1 MRTTTKNLKNH
12 WTRRV
17 AAAAFVSSLMALAG
31 GNAMAQ
37 CTELVSGLL
46 RPIGITQSKKD
57 NLLVSESGTA
67 TPNTGRI
74 SIVDLAGT
82 RRTLV
87 SGLPS
92 GISFEA
98 NAPSGSTGLFLRGRT
113 LYLAV
118 GVGDAVMAGP
128 GQGLTAANPNPSSP
142 LFSSILAF
150 HFSAAVEKNTQ
161 GFTLTLANQ
170 ETLASGQPVT
180 LSNGGGDTITIE
192 MIVNFPN
199 FTPDPRPSFAG
210 NVTNTNPFALVA
222 LGDRLYVTD
231 GGQNLVWSVDLSA
244 RQFSV
249 LTRFPT
255 NIPNPLFN
263 PNPPPPSVGGP
274 FLEAV
279 PTGIEFADGHLLVTL
294 FRGFPFPA
302 GTSTVQRVDP
312 LTGSQSVFISG
323 LKTAIDVLPI
333 RADDEQGGAS
343 KYLLLQYASGP
354 FVAPPGLLLRF
365 DTPAGPPTTVASCL
379 TAPTGMTLDQK
390 TGILYLPELSGRIVS
405 ISVGAEAQDAETGL
419 APTVRNIAARGRVES
434 GENVLIGGFII
445 GEGTGGGAIKVVVRA
460 IGPSLSSKG
469 IAGPLQDPVLTLHDA
484 NGVEIA
490 RNDNWKGDAGQTSQQ
505 AEIEGIGLAPASEA
519 ESALVAALA
528 PGNYTGIV
536 RGKVGNAGVALVE
549 VYHVQ

>member
-1 MRTTTKNLKNH
+1 MRTHTTTSL
-12 WTRRV
+12 WARRAI
-17 AAAAFVSSLMALAG
+17 AAAYVSSLLALAG
-31 GNAMAQ
+31 SNAMAQ

-46 RPIGITQSKKD
+46 RPIGITYSKKG
-57 NLLVSESGTA
+57 NLFVSESGTS

-82 RRTLV
+82 RRTLI

-98 NAPSGSTGLFLRGRT
+98 NAPSGSDGLFLRGRT

-118 GVGDAVMAGP
+118 GVGDAVIAGP
-128 GQGLTAANPNPSSP
+128 SQGTTAANPNPSSP
-142 LFSSILAF
+142 LFSSILAI

-170 ETLASGQPVT
+170 QTLASGQPVT

-199 FTPDPRPSFAG
+199 FTPDSRPSFAD
-210 NVTNTNPFALVA
+210 NVRNTNPFGLIA

-231 GGQNLVWSVDLSA
+231 GGQNLIWRVDLTT

-249 LTRFPT
+249 LTRFLPS
-255 NIPNPLFN
+255 PNPLFN

-274 FLEAV
+274 TLEAV
-279 PTGIEFADGHLLVTL
+279 PTGIKFADGYLLVTL

-302 GTSTVQRVDP
+302 GASTVERVDP
-312 LTGSQSVFISG
+312 LTGSYRTFISG
-323 LKTAIDVLPI
+323 LKTAIDILPI

-343 KYLLLQYASGP
+343 KHLVLQHASGA
-354 FVAPPGLLLRF
+354 FQTPPGLLLRF

-379 TAPTGMTLDQK
+379 TAPTGMALDQK
-390 TGILYLPELSGRIVS
+390 TGTLYLSELGGRIVA
-405 ISVGAEAQDAETGL
+405 ISVGAEAQDADTGL
-419 APTVRNIAARGRVES
+419 APTVRNISTRGRVDS

-445 GEGTGGGAIKVVVRA
+445 GDGTGGGAIKVVVRA
-460 IGPSLSSKG
+460 IGPSLSTKG
-469 IAGPLQDPVLTLHDA
+469 VAGPLPDPVLTLHDA
-484 NGVEIA
+484 NGAEIA
-490 RNDNWKGDAGQTSQQ
+490 RNDNWKGDAGRTSQQ
-505 AEIEGIGLAPASEA
+505 AEIEATGLAPASEA
-519 ESALVAALA
+519 ESALIAALA

-536 RGKVGNAGVALVE
+536 HGKDNSAGVALVE

>member
-142 LFSSILAF
+142 LFSSILAI

-161 GFTLTLANQ
+161 GFTLTLADQ
-170 ETLASGQPVT
+170 EKLASGQPVV
-180 LSNGGGDTITIE
+180 LSNGGADTITIE

-199 FTPDPRPSFAG
+199 FAPDPRPSFAE
-210 NVTNTNPFALVA
+210 NVANTNPFALVA
-222 LGDRLYVTD
+222 LGDRLFVTD
-231 GGQNLVWSVDLSA
+231 GGQNLVWRVDLTA

-249 LTRFPT
+249 LTRFG
-255 NIPNPLFN
+255 NIPNPQFN
-263 PNPPPPSVGGP
+263 PNPPPPSFGGP
-274 FLEAV
+274 TLEAV
-279 PTGIEFADGHLLVTL
+279 PTGIESADGQLLVTL

-312 LTGSQSVFISG
+312 LTGSQSAFISG
-323 LKTAIDVLPI
+323 LKTAID
-333 RADDEQGGAS
+333 
-343 KYLLLQYASGP
+343 
-354 FVAPPGLLLRF
+354 
-365 DTPAGPPTTVASCL
+365 
-379 TAPTGMTLDQK
+379 
-390 TGILYLPELSGRIVS
+390 IL
-405 ISVGAEAQDAETGL
+405 
-419 APTVRNIAARGRVES
+419 
-434 GENVLIGGFII
+434 
-445 GEGTGGGAIKVVVRA
+445 
-460 IGPSLSSKG
+460 
-469 IAGPLQDPVLTLHDA
+469 
-484 NGVEIA
+484 
-490 RNDNWKGDAGQTSQQ
+490 
-505 AEIEGIGLAPASEA
+505 
-519 ESALVAALA
+519 
-528 PGNYTGIV
+528 
-536 RGKVGNAGVALVE
+536 
-549 VYHVQ
+549 

>member
-1 MRTTTKNLKNH
+1 MTLG
-12 WTRRV
+12 V
-17 AAAAFVSSLMALAG
+17 AAAVGCALFAG
-31 GNAMAQ
+31 QQAGAQ
-37 CTELVSGLL
+37 CTELISGLQ
-46 RPIGITQSKKD
+46 RPIGLTQSKKD
-57 NLLVSESGTA
+57 NLFVSESGTP

-82 RRTLV
+82 RRTLI

-98 NAPSGSTGLFLRGRT
+98 NAPSGSTGLFLRDRT

-118 GVGDAVMAGP
+118 GVGDAVLPGPSQGTTAG
-128 GQGLTAANPNPSSP
+128 NPNPSSP
-142 LFSSILAF
+142 LFSSILAI

-161 GFTLTLANQ
+161 GFTLTLADQ
-170 ETLASGQPVT
+170 EKLASGQPVV
-180 LSNGGGDTITIE
+180 LSNGGTDTITIE

-199 FTPDPRPSFAG
+199 FTPDPRPSFAE
-210 NVTNTNPFALVA
+210 NVRNTNPFALVA
-222 LGDRLYVTD
+222 LGDRLFVTD
-231 GGQNLVWSVDLSA
+231 GGQNLVWRVDLTA

-249 LTRFPT
+249 LTRFP
-255 NIPNPLFN
+255 NIPNPQFN

-312 LTGSQSVFISG
+312 LTGSQSAFISG

-333 RADDEQGGAS
+333 RADDEQGGAT
-343 KYLLLQYASGP
+343 KHLVLQHASGM
-354 FVAPPGLLLRF
+354 FLAPPGLLLRF

-379 TAPTGMTLDQK
+379 NAPTAMTLDQK
-390 TGILYLPELSGRIVS
+390 TGTLYLPELSGRIVS
-405 ISVGAEAQDAETGL
+405 ITVNAEAQDADTGL
-419 APTVRNIAARGRVES
+419 APIVRNISTRGRVER

-460 IGPSLSSKG
+460 IGPSL
-469 IAGPLQDPVLTLHDA
+469 AGENVAQPLQDPLLTLHDA
-484 NGVEIA
+484 NGLEIA
-490 RNDNWKGDAGQTSQQ
+490 RNDNWKGDAGQASQQ
-505 AEIEGIGLAPASEA
+505 AEIQASGLAPANDA
-519 ESALVAALA
+519 ESALIATLT

-536 RGKVGNAGVALVE
+536 SGKDENGGVALVE